1 MSKRD
6 LSGQLNSLT
15 SKEVRDKS
23 PLSGKK
29 KKKKTTD
36 KITVTN
42 HEKLQNDDENDDDDP
57 ITDTPSSN
65 NTRGDGLVNKVFRA
79 SQGQI
84 VTQPPHNDTFV
95 MTISK
100 QYSTHK

>member
-15 SKEVRDKS
+15 SKDVRDKS

-36 KITVTN
+36 NITVTN
-42 HEKLQNDDENDDDDP
+42 HEELQNDDDDP
-57 ITDTPSSN
+57 ITNTPSSN
-65 NTRGDGLVNKVFRA
+65 NTRGDGLVNNV
-79 SQGQI
+79 
-84 VTQPPHNDTFV
+84 P
-95 MTISK
+95 
-100 QYSTHK
+100 